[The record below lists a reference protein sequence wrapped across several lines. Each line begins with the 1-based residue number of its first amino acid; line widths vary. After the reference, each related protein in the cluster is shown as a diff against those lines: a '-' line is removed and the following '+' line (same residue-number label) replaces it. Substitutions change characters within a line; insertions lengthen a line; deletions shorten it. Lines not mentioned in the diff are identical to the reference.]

1 MPWKMGLGFGLGLL
15 FGLVVHMTVGADAGW
30 VQAFTQWVTTP
41 ASRLF
46 LNLIFMLIVPLLFS
60 ALVMGIAEMGDI
72 RALGRIG
79 WKTLAYTVILSGV
92 AVLLG
97 LVLVN
102 LFQPG
107 AGVDPVLAQQLLAQ
121 NAERSRE
128 IVASIGSQPTGMEMV
143 LSIVPS
149 NIVQAASENG
159 SILALM
165 FFAVMF
171 GIGMVLTPAD
181 KVATLKRG
189 IEGVFEISM
198 TLINLVIRLAP
209 YAVFCFMFNLAAL
222 FGFDLL
228 IRLGAYVGVVVLA
241 LALHMFVSYGVAVR
255 MVGRSPLKFF
265 RDIQEAAVMGF
276 STASSNAT
284 LPTALRV
291 ADQMGL
297 PQKVSRFVL
306 TRSRGTEVLL
316 RGIEGL
322 FEVSMTLIGLVIRL
336 APYAV
341 FCFMFNL
348 AALFEGVT
356 VIFLAQFFGVEL
368 SLGQQFMVM
377 LVCILGGIG
386 TAGVPSG
393 SLPVVALICAMVGVN
408 PIGMPGCPDLAA
420 STASAARKR
429 MALASCRRVGV
440 VMSGSGFERHPRRC
454 GPPIVPSL
462 VHSCPAV
469 RQKSRIPCLQTPAH
483 GWR

>member
-1 MPWKMGLGFGLGLL
+1 MTATARRPWPMPWKMGLGFGLGLVL
-15 FGLVVHMTVGADAGW
+15 GLLVHLTAGADAAW
-30 VQAFTQWVTTP
+30 VQAFTNWVTTP

-79 WKTLAYTVILSGV
+79 WKTLAYTVVLSSI

-102 LFQPG
+102 LLEPG
-107 AGVDPVLAQQLLAQ
+107 AGVDPALAQQLLVQ
-121 NAERSRE
+121 NADRSRE
-128 IVASIGSQPTGMEMV
+128 IVASVDSQPRGMDML

-149 NIVQAASENG
+149 NVVDAASSNA

-171 GIGMVLTPAD
+171 GVGMVMTAD
-181 KVATLKRG
+181 AKVATLKRG
-189 IEGVFEISM
+189 IEGIFEISM
-198 TLINLVIRLAP
+198 TLIGLVIRLAP
-209 YAVFCFMFNLAAL
+209 YAVFCFMFNLAAI

-228 IRLGAYVGVVVLA
+228 LRLGAYVGVVVLA
-241 LALHMFVSYGVAVR
+241 LALHMFGTYSIAVR

-265 RDIQEAAVMGF
+265 RDIQEAAVMAF

-306 TRSRGTEVLL
+306 TVGATANQNGT
-316 RGIEGL
+316 
-322 FEVSMTLIGLVIRL
+322 
-336 APYAV
+336 
-341 FCFMFNL
+341 
-348 AALFEGVT
+348 ALFEGVT
-356 VIFLAQFFGVEL
+356 VIFLAQFFGVDL
-368 SLGQQFMVM
+368 TLGQQFMVM

-393 SLPVVALICAMVGVN
+393 SLPVVALICAMVGVD
-408 PIGMPGCPDLAA
+408 PIGIGLILGVNHFLDMCRTTLNVSGDLTLATLVAHREMDDVPGEKPVAA
-420 STASAARKR
+420 P
-429 MALASCRRVGV
+429 V
-440 VMSGSGFERHPRRC
+440 
-454 GPPIVPSL
+454 
-462 VHSCPAV
+462 
-469 RQKSRIPCLQTPAH
+469 
-483 GWR
+483 